1 MIDQH
6 EIVDRAAWLDA
17 RRALLQRE
25 KEFTRLRDE
34 LSRARRELPWEPV
47 TKEYVF
53 EGPDGRQSLRDLF
66 AGRGQLVVYH
76 FMFDPADD
84 WDQACRHCSFW
95 ADNFDPIVVH
105 LAARDVTL
113 VAVSRA
119 QLEKITRYQERM
131 GWTFRWL
138 SSYGSDFNY
147 DFGAS
152 FRDGEHDQPVYNFGT
167 LVPGRGDREGVS
179 VFALDERGDVF
190 RTYATHARGIDMLNT
205 AYHYLDLVPKGR
217 GEEGHAP
224 QYWLLRHDEYAD

>member
-1 MIDQH
+1 MIEQH
-6 EIVDRAAWLDA
+6 EIVERTAWLDA

-34 LSRARRELPWEPV
+34 LSRARRELPWERV
-47 TKEYVF
+47 TKDYVF
-53 EGPDGRQSLRDLF
+53 DGPDGEESLRDLF

-76 FMFDPADD
+76 FMFDPDET
-84 WDQACRHCSFW
+84 WDEACRHCSFW
-95 ADNFDPIVVH
+95 ADNFDPVVVH
-105 LAARDVTL
+105 LAARDVTM

-138 SSYGSDFNY
+138 SSYASDFNY

-152 FRDGEHDQPVYNFGT
+152 FRDGEQDEPVYNFGT
-167 LVPGRGDREGVS
+167 LVPGRGDREGVT
-179 VFALDERGDVF
+179 VFAMDERGDVF
-190 RTYATHARGIDMLNT
+190 RTYSTHARGIDMLNT

-217 GEEGHAP
+217 GEEGRAP
-224 QYWLLRHDEYAD
+224 QYWLRRHDEYGT